1 MARWSLGH
9 CWGLRVWAAG
19 RRDWP
24 SCSCFWAMRNQSSA
38 FFLKSNHCGK
48 SMCPWQCDPG
58 PANEAVMKLQSSH
71 AFGQG
76 VLVFQTSAVL
86 GVVTGVSHSLC
97 ALWEWVGLVY
107 PRQFRVWLQCE
118 GLGAFCCPGLS
129 QQCHLVLPSPG
140 WRFSAVL
147 GPALLGNVLNS
158 PCVVHEAFWT

>member
-1 MARWSLGH
+1 MVTGPLLRAEGLGSREEGLAQLLLLLSHEESELCLLPQEQSL
-9 CWGLRVWAAG
+9 W
-19 RRDWP
+19 
-24 SCSCFWAMRNQSSA
+24 QEQ
-38 FFLKSNHCGK
+38 
-48 SMCPWQCDPG
+48 CPWQFDPG
-58 PANEAVMKLQSSH
+58 PANEAVMKLRSSH